1 MSKGRKGKGGGSK
14 RFPNRRR
21 ASSRHAT
28 PSTAPILGRVQLRS
42 DGSGVLQPLESK
54 VGPVY
59 LPPEELSGV
68 GPGDQVRIIT
78 SVGRKGKLKGKIIE
92 RLEERPVVSVG
103 VVERMGRR
111 NLVAVPML
119 GGGPVMLDN
128 PPEARDVVG
137 LAVRVKVTENQTSSR
152 MAVGEVTEI
161 LGDPQDPKVQL
172 AIAVI
177 GQGLPTEFPD
187 AVLEEVEAFPEP
199 NETCEEGRR
208 DLRKTM
214 QVTIDGA
221 DARDFDDAVG
231 CVEEGGCYRIWVS
244 IADVSHYVRTGT
256 RLDAEAYQ
264 RGTSVYFPHSVLPM
278 LPERLSNDLC
288 SLRPNVIRY
297 AMTME
302 AVVGKDG
309 VPKDIDIYPS
319 LIQSRARLTYEDAQ
333 SFLDSPEATHE
344 ADGVA
349 EMVRKLGTVSGWIRS
364 ERMERGAVDL
374 DLPESKVVMDDEGRP
389 KDVALRPRLA
399 AHRLIEDL
407 MIAANEAVARFLED
421 KHIGGLYRIHESPTA
436 EKLERLKSFLK
447 PVGIRLD
454 VKSVN
459 EPGVLSDIVS
469 KLQETERGA
478 AVQQLVLQSMQQA
491 KYSPNNVGHFGL
503 GSSHYLHFTSPIR
516 RYPDLIVHRA
526 LKAYWA
532 KEPGLQDLDTAASWT
547 SARERAAMDAERDI
561 VALAS
566 CHVAKERIGESFQA
580 VVVGVHPAGAFVRP
594 VGFAVD
600 GLVPRES
607 IEDAWEDEVDFD
619 EKRMQLQGYRTR
631 QGITLGDELSVD
643 LIGVDIMLRRIQ
655 FAMTDAVEKI
665 HREIGGGGRGRK
677 PDELLRRARDRFG
690 DGERDSSHRRGGRGK
705 PPGKR
710 PGSRPGQRDRDGDF
724 RRRDRS
730 EGRDGDFVAATAAK
744 AVMVIS
750 AVATVVMAVMV
761 ILVAAT
767 AAKAVMVIS
776 VVATVVMAV
785 MVISVAATAAK
796 AVMVISVV
804 ATVVMAVMVISVAA
818 TAAKAVMVISVAA
831 TAAKA
836 VNFRRRD
843 RSDDGDFRR
852 RDRSEGRDGDFRR
865 RDRGEGRDGDF
876 RRRDRGDGRD
886 GDFRRRDR
894 SEGRDGDFRR
904 RDRSEGRDGDF
915 RRRDRGEGR
924 DGDFRR
930 RDRGE
935 GRDGESRGGNG
946 GYDRPKSPE
955 VVGRDVKSLIQR
967 VVGAEVVTSLA
978 RVRNQDR
985 KSAELLDPL
994 AFAVAIVLKL
1004 QDSVEN
1010 AESLF
1015 ECPGFNKRLLVMGV
1029 QRHVHR

>member
-59 LPPEELSGV
+59 LPPEELGGV

-730 EGRDGDFVAATAAK
+730 EGRDGD
-744 AVMVIS
+744 S
-750 AVATVVMAVMV
+750 RRRDR
-761 ILVAAT
+761 
-767 AAKAVMVIS
+767 S
-776 VVATVVMAV
+776 EGRDGD
-785 MVISVAATAAK
+785 
-796 AVMVISVV
+796 
-804 ATVVMAVMVISVAA
+804 
-818 TAAKAVMVISVAA
+818 
-831 TAAKA
+831 
-836 VNFRRRD
+836 FRRRD
-843 RSDDGDFRR
+843 RGEGRDGDFRR

-865 RDRGEGRDGDF
+865 RDRGEGRDGDFRRRDRSEGRDGDF

-935 GRDGESRGGNG
+935 GRDGDFSSP
-946 GYDRPKSPE
+946 RP
-955 VVGRDVKSLIQR
+955 QR
-967 VVGAEVVTSLA
+967 RS
-978 RVRNQDR
+978 
-985 KSAELLDPL
+985 
-994 AFAVAIVLKL
+994 
-1004 QDSVEN
+1004 
-1010 AESLF
+1010 
-1015 ECPGFNKRLLVMGV
+1015 
-1029 QRHVHR
+1029 